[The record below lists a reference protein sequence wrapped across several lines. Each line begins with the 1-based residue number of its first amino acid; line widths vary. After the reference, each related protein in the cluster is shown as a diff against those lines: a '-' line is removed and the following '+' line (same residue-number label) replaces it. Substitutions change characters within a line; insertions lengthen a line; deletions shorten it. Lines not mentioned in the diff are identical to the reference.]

1 MISHTFENKDY
12 YEGLMSSY
20 LSGQASAEQTVRSF
34 FKKRHADVDIEV
46 LRTGI
51 ECDPAAEAWE
61 AVFADLFNAC
71 DDLDLFPD
79 IEGGPDDHW
88 IDEPTFRSLIT
99 EILPRF
105 QAFAIEPEIERS
117 VLLLQVSDALLY
129 GLPEHEQEFLR
140 SLVGTVVAVSEIF
153 DDELEITAV
162 DDVDGM
168 IHFLRVPLA
177 SVRDS

>member
-1 MISHTFENKDY
+1 MISVTFDSKDF
-12 YEGLMSSY
+12 YEALMSSY
-20 LSGQASAEQTVRSF
+20 LLGQVSAEDAVQSF
-34 FKKRHADVDIEV
+34 FKRRTYDINIEF
-46 LRTGI
+46 LRTGV
-51 ECDPAAEAWE
+51 DHHPAEVAWE
-61 AVFADLFNAC
+61 NLFADLFNAC

-79 IEGGPDDHW
+79 IEGGPSRW
-88 IDEPTFRSLIT
+88 IDEPPFRAKIA

-105 QAFAIEPEIERS
+105 QAFVRQRLPARS
-117 VLLLQVSDALLY
+117 VILFQLSDTLLH
-129 GLPEHEQEFLR
+129 GLPEHEQDFLR

-168 IHFLRVPLA
+168 IHFLRVPMA